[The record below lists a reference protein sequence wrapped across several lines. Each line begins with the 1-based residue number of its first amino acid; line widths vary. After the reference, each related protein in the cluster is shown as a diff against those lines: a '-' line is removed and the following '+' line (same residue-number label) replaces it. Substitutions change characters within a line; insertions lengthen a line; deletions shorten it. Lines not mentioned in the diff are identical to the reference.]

1 MPDYFAGI
9 DIGTSGV
16 RVSVINEDERLVF
29 EASRKMPMPTRAD
42 NGLVQNP
49 VIWWQI
55 TQQVLHDVLARVR
68 ARDIRAIAADG
79 TSGTLLLTDET
90 GNALGPA
97 MMYNNDFPQEQALEI
112 QRHAPPDVIAT
123 SPSSGLAKLLYLRR
137 QYPQARYA
145 MHQVD
150 WILGRL
156 CDEYGIT
163 DSNNALKTGYDP
175 VSNRWPGW
183 MEKLDFDTALLP
195 RVLEPGQVIS
205 HISPKAAAALGLEE
219 GTLVVAGTTDSVA
232 AAWATGVHQPGQA
245 VTSLGS
251 TLVLKILSTEPVF
264 SSTFGIYSHRYG
276 DHWLAGGASNSGGN
290 VLLKYF
296 KPDQIQRYSQRIDPR
311 RATGLRY
318 YPLSRPGER
327 FPINDPDLYPKLEPR
342 PDDDVTFFQAIL
354 EGMTRIEAMGY
365 ERLQELGAPAPTE
378 VLTCGGGSVN
388 TAWQTMREQA
398 LGVPVV
404 RAPNS
409 EASFGA
415 ARLAKLGYYSKD
427 SHATD

>member
-16 RVSVINEDERLVF
+16 RVSVINENDQLVF
-29 EASRKMPMPTRAD
+29 EASRKMPVPTQAD

-49 VIWWQI
+49 VIWWQT
-55 TQQVLHDVLARVR
+55 TQQVLHDVLAKVPPQH
-68 ARDIRAIAADG
+68 IRAISADG
-79 TSGTLLLTDET
+79 TSGTLLLAGEA
-90 GNALGPA
+90 GNALAPA
-97 MMYNNDFPQEQALEI
+97 MMYNNDFAQQQAIEI

-123 SPSSGLAKLLYLRR
+123 SPSSGLAKLLYLR
-137 QYPQARYA
+137 QQFPQASYA
-145 MHQVD
+145 LHQSD

-156 CDEYGIT
+156 NGEYGVS

-175 VSNRWPGW
+175 ISNRWPKW
-183 MEKLDFDTALLP
+183 IERLDFDTALLP
-195 RVLEPGQVIS
+195 RVVSPGDRIGQV
-205 HISPKAAAALGLEE
+205 SPQAAASLGLDQS
-219 GTLVVAGTTDSVA
+219 TQVIAGTTDSVA
-232 AAWATGVHQPGQA
+232 AAWATGIDQPGQA

-251 TLVLKILSTEPVF
+251 TMVLKILSQEPVF

-276 DHWLAGGASNSGGN
+276 EHWLAGGASNSGGN

-296 KPDQIQRYSQRIDPR
+296 KPEQIQHYSQQINPGRN
-311 RATGLRY
+311 TGLKY

-342 PDDDVTFFQAIL
+342 PESQVLFFQAIL

-378 VLTCGGGSVN
+378 VITCGGGSVN
-388 TAWQTMREQA
+388 QGWQAMRQHA
-398 LGVPVV
+398 LGVPVS
-404 RAPNS
+404 RAQHS
-409 EASFGA
+409 EASFGS
-415 ARLAKLGYYSKD
+415 ARLAKLGYYHKD
-427 SHATD
+427 